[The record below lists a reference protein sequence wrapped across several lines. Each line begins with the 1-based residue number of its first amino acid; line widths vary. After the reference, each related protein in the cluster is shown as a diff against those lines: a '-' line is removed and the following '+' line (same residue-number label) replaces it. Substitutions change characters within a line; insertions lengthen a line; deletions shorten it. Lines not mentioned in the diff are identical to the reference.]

1 MRTLALR
8 RQHDAA
14 LELVNDIMAATPAS
28 GQIETIAAY
37 RIGLNLAK
45 LTGLLRIH
53 FAQEDKALYPLMT
66 ASAYPEAAVLATGF
80 QREMGGLAL
89 AYFEF
94 AKRWAASAAIASDSD
109 GFRRDC
115 AAIFGVLDERIR
127 RENEELY
134 PLADQ
139 ITASMIRSVA

>member
-14 LELVNDIMAATPAS
+14 LDLVKEIMAATPPS
-28 GQIETIAAY
+28 GPIETLAAY

-66 ASAYPEAAVLATGF
+66 GSAHADAAALAVRF
-80 QREMGGLAL
+80 QDDMGGLAPV
-89 AYFEF
+89 YFDF
-94 AKRWAASAAIASDSD
+94 AERWAVSAAIASDAD
-109 GFRRDC
+109 GFRHDC
-115 AAIFGVLDERIR
+115 AAVFGALGERVR

-139 ITASMIRSVA
+139 ITSNMIQSVA